1 MKINSIEPTSRFFK
15 KTIKISAFY
24 INNKISNNKNINSKK
39 LIIEK
44 VIFLLNLTSG
54 LFLK

>member
-1 MKINSIEPTSRFFK
+1 MKTNLIESTTRFFK
-15 KTIKISAFY
+15 KNIKISAFY
-24 INNKISNNKNINSKK
+24 INNKISNNKNVNSKK
-39 LIIEK
+39 SIIEK